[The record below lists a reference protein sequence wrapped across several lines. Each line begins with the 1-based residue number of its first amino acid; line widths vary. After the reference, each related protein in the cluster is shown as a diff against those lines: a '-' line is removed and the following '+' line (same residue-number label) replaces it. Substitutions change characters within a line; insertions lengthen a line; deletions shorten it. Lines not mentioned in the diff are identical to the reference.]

1 MGEQNAPGGSRPGA
15 GDGGQASGSPD
26 PGRRDRPAPN
36 GGSTTNGGTVSNGGS
51 VSNSG
56 SASEAGAGSSGSASS
71 TSSASTATLPAA
83 GSETEGG
90 AGKAAR
96 GRPAAERRQS
106 RLGADEPA
114 ADDSDDDGPR
124 FGRPGPRISRR
135 SPFYLGFF
143 GALGALLAWQ
153 LFNLL
158 ASASSVLVLLVV
170 SLYLAVGLNPAVEWF
185 VRRRISRGLAVA
197 LVFLCLVVVFAL
209 IGLAIIPVVTK
220 QVTLL
225 INQVPD
231 WFTTL
236 RNNPNL
242 QSLDDQYQVTK
253 KVQDYITSGGLAER
267 LFGGV
272 VGASRIVASTLFG
285 AFTILV
291 LTLYFLGSLPTTK
304 TALYKLV
311 PRSRRDRV
319 TMLGDEIL
327 SRVGSYV
334 GGQLAVAAIA
344 ASASF
349 VFFLIVGLSE
359 YALALA
365 IVVAILGLIPLIGGA
380 VSAVV
385 ATSVGLL
392 TDVKIGIACIIYYVI
407 YQQIENYLIYPRIM
421 QRSVKVPGTV
431 IVVAAMV
438 GGSLLG
444 IVGALLAVPTAA
456 AILLL
461 IREVLHPRLEEA

>member
-1 MGEQNAPGGSRPGA
+1 MGEQNAPGGPRPGA
-15 GDGGQASGSPD
+15 GDGGQASGSPE
-26 PGRRDRPAPN
+26 PVRRDRPAPN
-36 GGSTTNGGTVSNGGS
+36 GGSATEA
-51 VSNSG
+51 G
-56 SASEAGAGSSGSASS
+56 SASG
-71 TSSASTATLPAA
+71 ASTATLPA
-83 GSETEGG
+83 GSGTGPAAAET
-90 AGKAAR
+90 AR
-96 GRPAAERRQS
+96 ERPAAERRLS
-106 RLGADEPA
+106 GLGPDDPA
-114 ADDSDDDGPR
+114 APDGDDGDDASGPR

-185 VRRRISRGLAVA
+185 VRRRISRGIAVA

-220 QVTLL
+220 QITLL

-242 QSLDDQYQVTK
+242 QSLDDQYEITK
-253 KVQDYITSGGLAER
+253 KVQNYITSGGLAER

-327 SRVGSYV
+327 ARVGSYV

-385 ATSVGLL
+385 ATSIGLL
-392 TDVKIGIACIIYYVI
+392 TDVKIGIACIIYYAI

-431 IVVAAMV
+431 IVVAALA

>member
-15 GDGGQASGSPD
+15 GDGGQASGSP
-26 PGRRDRPAPN
+26 GRDHPATN
-36 GGSTTNGGTVSNGGS
+36 GDSATNGGP
-51 VSNSG
+51 
-56 SASEAGAGSSGSASS
+56 ASTPGAAPEAGRDRGPTPA
-71 TSSASTATLPAA
+71 ASTATLPAGPGA
-83 GSETEGG
+83 EVGSGKVSDLGAQPG
-90 AGKAAR
+90 AGASA
-96 GRPAAERRQS
+96 RRQGE
-106 RLGADEPA
+106 LGPDIQPDGE
-114 ADDSDDDGPR
+114 DDGDGRGAR

-158 ASASSVLVLLVV
+158 ASASSVIVLLVV

-185 VRRRISRGLAVA
+185 VRRRISRGVAVA

-209 IGLAIIPVVTK
+209 IGLAIVPVVTK

-319 TMLGDEIL
+319 SMLGDEIL
-327 SRVGSYV
+327 ARVGSYV

-349 VFFLIVGLSE
+349 VFFMIVGLSE

-461 IREVLHPRLEEA
+461 IREVLHPRLEDA

>member
-1 MGEQNAPGGSRPGA
+1 MGEQNAPGGARSGA
-15 GDGGQASGSPD
+15 GDAGQSSGA
-26 PGRRDRPAPN
+26 PGSVGQDRPAPN
-36 GGSTTNGGTVSNGGS
+36 GGSVPNGGS
-51 VSNSG
+51 TSAHESG
-56 SASEAGAGSSGSASS
+56 PGGA
-71 TSSASTATLPAA
+71 TPTASTATLPAGPGA
-83 GSETEGG
+83 EAEAGVRAGERSEARPGSGTTERSRGGSE
-90 AGKAAR
+90 
-96 GRPAAERRQS
+96 P
-106 RLGADEPA
+106 DDPA
-114 ADDSDDDGPR
+114 ADGGDDGDDGDGPR

-185 VRRRISRGLAVA
+185 VRRRIGRGVAVA

-242 QSLDDQYQVTK
+242 LSLDDQYHVTK

-272 VGASRIVASTLFG
+272 VGASRIVASTVFG

-319 TMLGDEIL
+319 SMLGDEIL
-327 SRVGSYV
+327 ARVGSYV

-385 ATSVGLL
+385 ATSIGLL

-431 IVVAAMV
+431 IVVAALA

>member
-15 GDGGQASGSPD
+15 GDAGQAPGSSGSS
-26 PGRRDRPAPN
+26 GHDRPNGGSAPN
-36 GGSTTNGGTVSNGGS
+36 GGAAAG
-51 VSNSG
+51 
-56 SASEAGAGSSGSASS
+56 SEASPGGPTA
-71 TSSASTATLPAA
+71 SASTATLPAGPGPEA
-83 GSETEGG
+83 G
-90 AGKAAR
+90 AGK
-96 GRPAAERRQS
+96 RPDIETRPGS
-106 RLGADEPA
+106 RDGDRHHGVPGPDESA
-114 ADDSDDDGPR
+114 VDEDGDGPR

-185 VRRRISRGLAVA
+185 VRRRISRGVAVA

-242 QSLDDQYQVTK
+242 QSLDDQYEVTK

-327 SRVGSYV
+327 ARVGSYV

-385 ATSVGLL
+385 ATSIGLL

-431 IVVAAMV
+431 IVVAALA